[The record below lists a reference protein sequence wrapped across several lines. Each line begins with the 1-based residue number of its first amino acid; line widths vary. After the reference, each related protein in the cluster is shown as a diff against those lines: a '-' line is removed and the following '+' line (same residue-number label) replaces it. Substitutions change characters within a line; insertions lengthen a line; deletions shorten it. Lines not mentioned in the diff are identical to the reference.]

1 MVSKTYKNKNGRGNR
16 TKGWGK
22 VSPKR
27 TRTRTRMMKRCGK
40 KCFLGPNKSF
50 PICNKG
56 TCKINSKGVYSAY
69 IRARQWGKPR
79 TTYKTSKPTHSRKV
93 YTKIQRKSKNMLKN
107 RFGIIVNK

>member
-1 MVSKTYKNKNGRGNR
+1 MTYTRKHKTRKSVPW
-16 TKGWGK
+16 KGWGK
-22 VSPKR
+22 VSPKKTT
-27 TRTRTRMMKRCGK
+27 TRRRMMKRCGK

-93 YTKIQRKSKNMLKN
+93 YTKIQRKAKTMLKN